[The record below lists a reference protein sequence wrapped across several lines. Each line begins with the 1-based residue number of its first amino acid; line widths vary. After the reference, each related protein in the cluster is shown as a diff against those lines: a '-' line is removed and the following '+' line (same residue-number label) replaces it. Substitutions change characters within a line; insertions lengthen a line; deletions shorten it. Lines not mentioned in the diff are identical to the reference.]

1 MGAGGIFVVGLCLI
15 IIGMLAVLKMYVESR
30 NNSVYPYI

>member
-1 MGAGGIFVVGLCLI
+1 MGAGGIFVVCWGLI
-15 IIGMLAVLKMYVESR
+15 IIGIIAVLKMYVESR